1 VWQRPPDINFSQ
13 CDKSIFY
20 KSFHY
25 EKHSVTPMYHVN
37 ALWAKRALNVKPD
50 GTHDKPLSFKRLK
63 NIEYLSSKQVEI

>member
-1 VWQRPPDINFSQ
+1 
-13 CDKSIFY
+13 
-20 KSFHY
+20 
-25 EKHSVTPMYHVN
+25 MYHVN